1 MFLTDKSYTLAEKLA
16 DNLTLA
22 RGKKLSICI
31 KASVL
36 ESKVNANKSD
46 SHTVS
51 RIDRRYYPASP
62 RIHDIANNDKL
73 NSLVLES
80 SITIQWNDPRLIFNE
95 NHDWNKYPYIKEGK
109 SLLNALWFPNLYF
122 IGSQKSEDIEGVVSK
137 LGEVRLYKNGTIS
150 YEDRIRLTIG
160 SCESTFQNFPFDTKI
175 CKVRGI
181 VYEED
186 ADTLR
191 ISESQILFDPEL
203 FSTIPGFDIDI
214 QYLDEENSVLFWK
227 NRLFSVKGFDVK
239 FYRRTLSYIFYYIAP
254 NQLIVSF
261 TWLSFLIPLENI
273 PGRLGIL
280 LVSMLLI
287 RDYPYSF
294 TSDYTALGIWS
305 LLCRLQIMICIIGY
319 MIIIKLNSKL
329 EVEDASP
336 QYTTNTTQRN
346 GGLIRFFYN

>member
-1 MFLTDKSYTLAEKLA
+1 
-16 DNLTLA
+16 
-22 RGKKLSICI
+22 
-31 KASVL
+31 
-36 ESKVNANKSD
+36 
-46 SHTVS
+46 
-51 RIDRRYYPASP
+51 
-62 RIHDIANNDKL
+62 
-73 NSLVLES
+73 
-80 SITIQWNDPRLIFNE
+80 QWNDPRLIFNE
-95 NHDWNKYPYIKEGK
+95 NHEWNKYPYIKEGK

-227 NRLFSVKGFDVK
+227 NRLFSVK
-239 FYRRTLSYIFYYIAP
+239 
-254 NQLIVSF
+254 
-261 TWLSFLIPLENI
+261 
-273 PGRLGIL
+273 
-280 LVSMLLI
+280 
-287 RDYPYSF
+287 
-294 TSDYTALGIWS
+294 
-305 LLCRLQIMICIIGY
+305 
-319 MIIIKLNSKL
+319 
-329 EVEDASP
+329 
-336 QYTTNTTQRN
+336 
-346 GGLIRFFYN
+346 